1 MSVTTTVLFGLG
13 LLSRGILL
21 GGLLVRIRSQSGRF
35 WPHGTRNWTFWLGW
49 TAWTV
54 ALVILFGVSMFA
66 SWTRSR

>member
-35 WPHGTRNWTFWLGW
+35 WPHGTRWTFWLGW

>member
-1 MSVTTTVLFGLG
+1 MSVTTTVLFGLDSCPEG
-13 LLSRGILL
+13 YYSVGF
-21 GGLLVRIRSQSGRF
+21 VRIRSQSGRF